1 MDKKPSSIG
10 IYIKVAILIIGLIVA
25 YILLPN
31 SWENL
36 GNTYKPRTVEK
47 EGGPTPTSL
56 QFKNPFKY
64 DKNANPPKKIEPKQH
79 ENGAKDKSIFW
90 K

>member
-1 MDKKPSSIG
+1 
-10 IYIKVAILIIGLIVA
+10 
-25 YILLPN
+25 
-31 SWENL
+31 
-36 GNTYKPRTVEK
+36 VEK

-64 DKNANPPKKIEPKQH
+64 DKNGNPPKKIEPKQH